1 MDPEIAR
8 RCTVCGASIRQR
20 AAFCPQCG
28 QPLTNQLDA
37 EKADTQ
43 LLSEKAD
50 TQLLSEPPTEK
61 QKSLTDFESAPT
73 VALNKKDIESAPTVA
88 LSRAEIEAS
97 RRRRAGQTSKL
108 KPGRVG
114 THAENVREQVEK
126 IRKVSH
132 VVLDQAAY
140 DPSVRFLLVAAA
152 FLVLFVVLLIAN
164 RVLG

>member
-8 RCTVCGASIRQR
+8 RCSGCGASIRQH

-28 QPLTNQLDA
+28 QPLHKQP
-37 EKADTQ
+37 E
-43 LLSEKAD
+43 SEVAD

-61 QKSLTDFESAPT
+61 PKSLIDFESAPT
-73 VALNKKDIESAPTVA
+73 VALNKADIESAPTVA
-88 LSRAEIEAS
+88 LNRAEIEAARKRQAQQKS
-97 RRRRAGQTSKL
+97 NTKSGRAGTS
-108 KPGRVG
+108 V
-114 THAENVREQVEK
+114 ENVREQVEK
-126 IRKVSH
+126 LRKASH

-140 DPSVRFLLVAAA
+140 DPSVRFLLVAAV